1 MKNINQEKNLKK
13 SIKDSEQLFLSQDAQ
28 VKLVNILTSPDEPTQ
43 EMKEIR
49 LLPRLKTKD

>member
-1 MKNINQEKNLKK
+1 MKNINQEKNLKQ

>member
-1 MKNINQEKNLKK
+1 MKNINQEKNLTQ

-28 VKLVNILTSPDEPTQ
+28 VKLVNILTNPEQPTQ

-49 LLPRLKTKD
+49 LLHRLKTKD